1 MGKYF
6 FLLTDMRLIMSAMTQ
21 CLCPRDFMGAEEKR
35 HKSEGVSLRL
45 PFPQFAFIFT
55 DGWEFSY

>member
-1 MGKYF
+1 
-6 FLLTDMRLIMSAMTQ
+6 MTQ